1 MVLWDERILEILL
14 HDEPS
19 SAAQIASRNVI
30 HVKQGQVSGRLK
42 RLGDHGYIEQLANG
56 VYGITTQGVGYLC
69 GEYDANTDSWAEEID
84 NPGNQFKPPRKK
96 EASYS
101 NRPPHLDNGS

>member
-1 MVLWDERILEILL
+1 MFSKVLNPPTRRPNRVIRQSADWMVLWDERILEILL

-42 RLGDHGYIEQLANG
+42 RLADHGYIE
-56 VYGITTQGVGYLC
+56 
-69 GEYDANTDSWAEEID
+69 
-84 NPGNQFKPPRKK
+84 
-96 EASYS
+96 
-101 NRPPHLDNGS
+101 